1 MGEPNTRIP
10 VTYRDGTQLSVN
22 YPIDVRKRLV
32 NVDSRFREDFGNTT
46 SASFSYR
53 IPTPI
58 KNITSIRIASVEIPN
73 TWYELS
79 RAARTSFFTIAV
91 NGGSPI
97 EVSVNDGNYSAI
109 TLMAAVQSSLNAI
122 AASLGIGPF
131 IVQFNNTPSSKV
143 GIQVPAG
150 VSIVFD
156 FDAMQSPRPAD
167 WGLGYILGFRQRQY
181 SVVGTGGQVMI
192 AEGYADLA
200 GPNYIFLNIDEL
212 RCIENTNKIS
222 GTDANIAK
230 IVVSVDKGAIIYDDG
245 SNLLTKEVVFPS
257 PQNLSAFT
265 VQLRN
270 AYGEILDLNSME
282 WSFTIE
288 ATEIA
293 NSQLYDEYR
302 QHLVYNPSNK

>member
-1 MGEPNTRIP
+1 
-10 VTYRDGTQLSVN
+10 
-22 YPIDVRKRLV
+22 
-32 NVDSRFREDFGNTT
+32 
-46 SASFSYR
+46 
-53 IPTPI
+53 
-58 KNITSIRIASVEIPN
+58 
-73 TWYELS
+73 
-79 RAARTSFFTIAV
+79 
-91 NGGSPI
+91 
-97 EVSVNDGNYSAI
+97 
-109 TLMAAVQSSLNAI
+109 
-122 AASLGIGPF
+122 
-131 IVQFNNTPSSKV
+131 
-143 GIQVPAG
+143 
-150 VSIVFD
+150 
-156 FDAMQSPRPAD
+156 
-167 WGLGYILGFRQRQY
+167 
-181 SVVGTGGQVMI
+181 MI